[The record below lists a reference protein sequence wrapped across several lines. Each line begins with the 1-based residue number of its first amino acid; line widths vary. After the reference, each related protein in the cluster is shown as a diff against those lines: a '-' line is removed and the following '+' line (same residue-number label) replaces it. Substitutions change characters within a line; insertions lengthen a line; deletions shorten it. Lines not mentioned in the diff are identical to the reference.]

1 MRPYKIP
8 GLRIVLD
15 PRGVEWRINLVADFY
30 DTAAMRRLRP
40 IPYCRN
46 SFWYSFFFSA

>member
-15 PRGVEWRINLVADFY
+15 PRGVELRIHLVADFE
-30 DTAAMRRLRP
+30 DGHGLVQRHESGRHEPRKEDK
-40 IPYCRN
+40 
-46 SFWYSFFFSA
+46 